1 MRRWFSALALIATA
15 CSTGSV
21 TAPTDAAALIDTP
34 VTTTTRVG
42 LALDQAGAP
51 ITPEPSDTA
60 WEPPQVLVASH
71 PFAYPP
77 RAVTEQAWSPFAEV
91 GDVVLHHPSRHV
103 ETIGFHESAN
113 DGAQQMKVLDGAAA
127 PYTMESRGRGNGSRT
142 AADIAADPGEE
153 IRSPVTGTV
162 LRAGTYVLYCR
173 YSDDFAV
180 IEPDV
185 RPGWEVK
192 VLHIEN
198 VRVRAGDRVVAGET
212 LLADGPRRLP
222 FGSQVDAGTSSP
234 SWPHVH
240 IEVVDPSIPDRPGS
254 GC

>member
-21 TAPTDAAALIDTP
+21 TVPTQATVPNDAPATSTTVRGVAPGQAAVP
-34 VTTTTRVG
+34 V
-42 LALDQAGAP
+42 A
-51 ITPEPSDTA
+51 PEPPDA
-60 WEPPQVLVASH
+60 VWEPPQLLVADH

-77 RAVTEQAWSPFAEV
+77 RTVAEQAWSPFAEV
-91 GDVVLHHPSRHV
+91 GDVVLHHPSRFV

-113 DGAQQMKVLDGAAA
+113 DGAQQMEVLDGAAA

-142 AADIAADPGEE
+142 AADIAADPDEE

-173 YSDDFAV
+173 HSDDFAV
-180 IEPDV
+180 IEPDD

-212 LLADGPRRLP
+212 VLADGPRRLP